1 MGGGTMKDDD
11 LLIFT
16 GGNGA
21 EWIGRNVSPYETDP
35 LMAVRES
42 ADAWVN
48 ALPPESIDE
57 KELESILEEFG
68 LND

>member
-1 MGGGTMKDDD
+1 MKDDN

-16 GGNGA
+16 GCNGA